1 MPTISIIASGASSRD
16 GAEVG
21 GGGETERA
29 RDNSRGRSNFKVRT
43 GLKRRGGHR
52 RRRETTEIRNET
64 DDGSSQ
70 REIASLPSEAMLL
83 ARTREKIAQR
93 KNDVLAMVSITGE

>member
-29 RDNSRGRSNFKVRT
+29 RDNSRGRSKVRA

-83 ARTREKIAQR
+83 ARRREKIAQR